1 MPRGRPKGSKN
12 KPKNVVKT
20 PEVEVDNYFSRI
32 AEIGDKPIISNW
44 NAKKGEYTSRMYGS
58 LNDIIRVI
66 EPDGVISLQGNNI
79 IQSVDKKNVRTLTDG
94 RKFDGMGWPVQIK
107 SETIVEKKLKKGLA
121 IAAL

>member
-32 AEIGDKPIISNW
+32 TEIGDKSIISNW

-94 RKFDGMGWPVQIK
+94 RRFDCAGWPV
-107 SETIVEKKLKKGLA
+107 
-121 IAAL
+121 